1 MVKFSPEAIGRKLR
15 LVSIQRRPREEAA
28 IFDLS
33 AKIGY
38 FTSNEKKKDK
48 NTNQNMKH
56 LNEKLEASLSFH
68 LFLER
73 H

>member
-1 MVKFSPEAIGRKLR
+1 MGRLNILVNRKPQPLLVELCVVKFSPEAIGRKLR

-48 NTNQNMKH
+48 NTNQIC
-56 LNEKLEASLSFH
+56 
-68 LFLER
+68 
-73 H
+73 